1 MDWIERL
8 LGFSPDNGDGSLEL
22 LLTVLAATLL
32 VVAAIL
38 RVRRRVN
45 GSRPRPDRGGDR

>member
-22 LLTVLAATLL
+22 LLTALAATLL
-32 VVAAIL
+32 VAAVLL
-38 RVRRRVN
+38 RKWSSKWLSASRRQR
-45 GSRPRPDRGGDR
+45 R

>member
-22 LLTVLAATLL
+22 LLTALAATLL
-32 VVAAIL
+32 VVASLARKWPKKWLSIS
-38 RVRRRVN
+38 RKQRR
-45 GSRPRPDRGGDR
+45 